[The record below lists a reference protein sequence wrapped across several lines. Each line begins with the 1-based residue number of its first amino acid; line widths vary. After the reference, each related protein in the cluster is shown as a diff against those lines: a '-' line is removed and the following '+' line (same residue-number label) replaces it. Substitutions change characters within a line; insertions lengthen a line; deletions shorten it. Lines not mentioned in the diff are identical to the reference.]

1 VIAPTR
7 SAGSVMIGDDCAGA
21 GDIIVILSALP
32 RCNVARLT
40 WMDMSRVG
48 LVSSLHRSDG
58 DFEQTRPRLCD
69 HKAPSY

>member
-7 SAGSVMIGDDCAGA
+7 SVGSVMIGDDCAGA

-48 LVSSLHRSDG
+48 LVSSLHRSVG